1 MAAQAG
7 LRDSETAMSLTQN
20 AAVPLTPH
28 SHRPPAVDGGWRL
41 GHLWW
46 APHRLAFATAAVLLV
61 LSAMWWLG
69 VWLARAG
76 VLPVWPQAFDPGL
89 QHGALMVYGFMPLFF
104 AGFLFTAGPKWLG
117 MAAPSAHNIAPAVL
131 LQGLGWL
138 LWLMAA
144 IGGTNWAVAG
154 ALTATL
160 GLAWS
165 ATLFGR
171 LLWRSPAPE
180 RQHATLVWLAACL
193 GVAAL
198 LGVAGAVWW
207 GRHDLARAC
216 LLTGLWAF
224 VASTFV
230 VVAHR
235 MIPFFTASALP
246 LVSVWRPHWVL
257 ALMLF
262 ALAMKTVS
270 VWTEWAGWTTG
281 AWALA
286 HGFWMLVSGLLL
298 LWLAVVWG
306 LMQSLRIKLLAML
319 HLGFVWLGLGLLID
333 GFSHL
338 WAALTG
344 AQALYLGALHA
355 STMGF
360 LGSLMLAMVTRVS
373 CGHGGR
379 PLVADGLVWWLFC
392 LLQVATLL
400 RLAAAA
406 GGSTSVILTVAAGL
420 AWTLVVLPWSWRLL
434 NWWGRPRTDGRP
446 G

>member
-1 MAAQAG
+1 MALRPAM
-7 LRDSETAMSLTQN
+7 RDSEPAMHVFQKATVSL
-20 AAVPLTPH
+20 PH
-28 SHRPPAVDGGWRL
+28 PGPRPPAAGGGWRL
-41 GHLWW
+41 SHLWW
-46 APHRLAFATAAVLLV
+46 APHRLAFAAAALLLV
-61 LSAMWWLG
+61 LSALWWLG
-69 VWLARAG
+69 VQLARAG
-76 VLPVWPQAFDPGL
+76 VIAVWPQAFDPGL
-89 QHGALMVYGFMPLFF
+89 LHGTLMTYGFMPLFF
-104 AGFLFTAGPKWLG
+104 AGFLFTAGPKWLD
-117 MAAPSAHNIAPAVL
+117 MPAPSAQDVTPAVL

-138 LWLMAA
+138 LWLGAA
-144 IGGTNWAVAG
+144 VGGTPLALAG
-154 ALTATL
+154 AGTAAL

-171 LLWRSPAPE
+171 LLWRSPAPD
-180 RQHATLVWLAACL
+180 RQHATLVWLAACV
-193 GVAAL
+193 GVCAL
-198 LGVAGAVWW
+198 LGLGLAVAA

-216 LLTGLWAF
+216 LLTGLWGF
-224 VASTFV
+224 VATTFV

-246 LVSVWRPHWVL
+246 MVSVWRPHWVL

-262 ALAMKTVS
+262 ALGMKALS
-270 VWTEWAGWTTG
+270 VWTAWAGWTSG
-281 AWALA
+281 SWALA

-344 AQALYLGALHA
+344 GQALYLGALHA
-355 STMGF
+355 TTMGF

-373 CGHGGR
+373 CGHSGR
-379 PLVADGLVWWLFC
+379 PLVADGLIWALFC
-392 LLQVATLL
+392 LLQIATLL
-400 RLAAAA
+400 RLAAAV
-406 GGSTSVILTVAAGL
+406 GGSGSVILTVAAAT
-420 AWTLVVLPWSWRLL
+420 AWALTVVPWSWHLAR
-434 NWWGRPRTDGRP
+434 WWGRPRRDGRP